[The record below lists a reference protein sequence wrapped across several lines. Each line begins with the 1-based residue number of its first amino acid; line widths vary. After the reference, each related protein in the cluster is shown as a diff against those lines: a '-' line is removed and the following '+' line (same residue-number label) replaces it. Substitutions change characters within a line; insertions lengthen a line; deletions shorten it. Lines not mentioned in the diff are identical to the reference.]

1 MFDGRYGKALTVGLI
16 VLILIVVGTLTFF
29 AVDYV
34 KNSNMKNDA
43 SNAVDRFEGSVNKEE
58 NNTGNNT
65 QNNADNNNE
74 QVNDNVELN
83 IQTENVTID
92 TNVDDSEISGNTYKG
107 FPVVGTIQIPKID
120 LKYPVLKEG
129 TADAIEVSVAI
140 NVGPGLNKIGNT
152 VIIGHNYRNGTF
164 FSNNKNLANGDEI
177 FITDETGTKV
187 KYIIYNIY
195 TTTPEDSDYMDREVG
210 EIREVT
216 LVTCTDDT
224 KSRLII
230 CAKEA

>member
-1 MFDGRYGKALTVGLI
+1 MEKIKYYNETKRNQDELVSLLSEQTLPAKKMIISISSIVILFIILILNWDKENPSMYILLTVLLAIGLI
-16 VLILIVVGTLTFF
+16 GLILLLIGKKWLI
-29 AVDYV
+29 
-34 KNSNMKNDA
+34 K
-43 SNAVDRFEGSVNKEE
+43 
-58 NNTGNNT
+58 
-65 QNNADNNNE
+65 
-74 QVNDNVELN
+74 
-83 IQTENVTID
+83 
-92 TNVDDSEISGNTYKG
+92 IS
-107 FPVVGTIQIPKID
+107 
-120 LKYPVLKEG
+120 
-129 TADAIEVSVAI
+129 
-140 NVGPGLNKIGNT
+140 
-152 VIIGHNYRNGTF
+152 
-164 FSNNKNLANGDEI
+164 NKNLANGDEI